1 MVQRL
6 MRIGLYLLGA
16 IGALYLAMLSM
27 FFFSSNFC
35 EVSATASFPSPS
47 LDRAV
52 EVERQSCRGEEA
64 VVTAWLRLYSASD
77 PAGNIRTELATAS
90 PPAEAVA
97 GGPPPILAVWSSDSH
112 VRLVVP
118 RGARKVFERGAVEGV
133 TVKYEER

>member
-1 MVQRL
+1 
-6 MRIGLYLLGA
+6 MRVGLYLLAA
-16 IGALYLAMLSM
+16 IGGLYLAMLGM
-27 FFFSSNFC
+27 FFFSRNVC
-35 EVSATASFPSPS
+35 EVSATASFPSPA

-52 EVERQSCRGEEA
+52 EVEQRSCRGREA
-64 VVTAWLRLYSASD
+64 VVTAWVRVYSTTD
-77 PAGNIRTELATAS
+77 PAGNRRTELATAS

-118 RGARKVFERGAVEGV
+118 RGARKIFERGAVEGV